1 MLRNPRGP
9 DGGESFCVWYTEVFP
24 AVDSMVERS
33 CERKR
38 RTDEDRRLHW
48 SRPTFE
54 LGVEKITGRKSRSL
68 QSMAQ
73 RGLKRS
79 VYANGVTTYLTE
91 SHDHLIWPAGR
102 DDVRK
107 SLVGRGHIFARGR
120 SVPAAIRTS
129 IIVRSS
135 WRRVTEELR
144 FGEIEF
150 VI

>member
-1 MLRNPRGP
+1 MLRNSGGP
-9 DGGESFCVWYTEVFP
+9 DNWESFRVWYVEVFP
-24 AVDSMVERS
+24 AVESMVERS

-38 RTDEDRRLHW
+38 RTDENRRLHW

-68 QSMAQ
+68 QFMAQ

-79 VYANGVTTYLTE
+79 LHANGVTTYLAE
-91 SHDHLIWPAGR
+91 SNDHLIWPACR

-120 SVPAAIRTS
+120 GVPAAIWAC
-129 IIVRSS
+129 IIVRST
-135 WRRVTEELR
+135 WRRVTEQLR
-144 FGEIEF
+144 IGEIEF
-150 VI
+150 II